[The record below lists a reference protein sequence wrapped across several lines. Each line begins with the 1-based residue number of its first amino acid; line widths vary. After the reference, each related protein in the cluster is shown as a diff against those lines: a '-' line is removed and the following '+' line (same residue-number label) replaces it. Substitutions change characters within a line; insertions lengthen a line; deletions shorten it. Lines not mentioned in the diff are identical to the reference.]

1 MRFTYLSA
9 ITTGLQAIAT
19 ILSAVRVITSSI
31 RSLTSV
37 SQAGNEYVHTEQ
49 RKNSGLGLH
58 KWILLGGALV
68 GAITIAYLETM
79 VASSKSKVANK
90 PKQNQEVETVYVTE

>member
-19 ILSAVRVITSSI
+19 ILSAMRVITSSI

-37 SQAGNEYVHTEQ
+37 SQAGNEHGRTEQ
-49 RKNSGLGLH
+49 RKDSGLGVH
-58 KWILLGGALV
+58 RWILLGGALV

-79 VASSKSKVANK
+79 VASKSKVADK
-90 PKQNQEVETVYVTE
+90 PKQHQEVETVYVTE